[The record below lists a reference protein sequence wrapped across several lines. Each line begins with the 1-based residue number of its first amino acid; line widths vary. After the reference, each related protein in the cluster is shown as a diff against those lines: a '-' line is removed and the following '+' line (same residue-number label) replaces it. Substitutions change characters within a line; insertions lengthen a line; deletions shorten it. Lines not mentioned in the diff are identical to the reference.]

1 MEEIGWF
8 ILILLFSY
16 FCGSFSIG
24 FLIAEK
30 KGIDIQK
37 VGSKATGATNVSRAL
52 GFKWGFLTFV
62 LDIIKGGLPVF
73 FATLVLDA
81 NWMIFCAA
89 ILTILGH
96 IFPYQLSF
104 KGGKGVSCLI
114 GILLVLNLKVT
125 LFWGLTWFLIFLILL
140 FVIRASKASFSEKM
154 AANNLLTIWYLPVF
168 FWFGF
173 HSLDW
178 VLFAVILIGII
189 YFAHRENIKRI
200 IKTRVRRIS

>member
-1 MEEIGWF
+1 
-8 ILILLFSY
+8 
-16 FCGSFSIG
+16 
-24 FLIAEK
+24 
-30 KGIDIQK
+30 
-37 VGSKATGATNVSRAL
+37 L

-178 VLFAVILIGII
+178 VLFSVILIGII